1 MQCSYTALLIENIIY
16 PFLASF
22 VHFTLILRSGS
33 IFLEPKSRTATA
45 GCSSPTWTRPLV
57 MVMPFLRPAQ
67 ALLQCIVTILYVKCS
82 GGLTRTNFNL
92 HAALIAPVSTQEC
105 SRLMFPCTRL
115 STDHELCLAFK
126 YPISCTSN
134 VK

>member
-1 MQCSYTALLIENIIY
+1 MALRGVYKI
-16 PFLASF
+16 
-22 VHFTLILRSGS
+22 TG
-33 IFLEPKSRTATA
+33 
-45 GCSSPTWTRPLV
+45 
-57 MVMPFLRPAQ
+57 
-67 ALLQCIVTILYVKCS
+67 IVDNPVLYVKRS

-115 STDHELCLAFK
+115 YTDHELCLAFK